1 MIIVKKN
8 NIVILGG
15 GTAGWLTALF
25 ANSVFPEKNITLIQS
40 NEVGIIGVGEA
51 TTPHLPE
58 FLRRL
63 NILPIDVVKNT
74 SGSIKNGISF
84 VNWSGDNKKYF
95 HSFGENISE
104 FSIPNVF
111 DKQCEIQYKQHL
123 ISKNLPMDDYQYHSR
138 ISYKNRIDLDNTSWA
153 LHFDAKLLSEYLETV
168 GVQRGIN
175 IVEGKFRNVT
185 TNELGFI
192 TDIHLENN
200 TTVKCDFVFD
210 CSGFNRVLI
219 EKHFKQKWIS
229 YSDHLPMKC
238 AIPFWLESEKE
249 IEPFTT
255 ATAMKYG
262 WMWKIPLQ
270 HRIGSGYVFDSD
282 YINEDQALQEA
293 EEFYGRSLKVN
304 KVIKFGAGRI
314 ENFWVKNCIAVGL
327 SSNFIEPLEST
338 SLFITCNQLDFIRHF
353 INEFDNPRE
362 SSIKTFNR
370 VMEETQ
376 RSVLNFVYFHYMT
389 KRQDSIFWKEFKQKN
404 SVPPGFDE
412 TLAALKEANFRP
424 QNLKEGDSIAGFGMM
439 SYLQVGSGIEIFE
452 KPMYMSGYENISPSP
467 DQYRAILN
475 NNLVKLSQNHKEFLM
490 RLKNDN

>member
-1 MIIVKKN
+1 MKKN

-25 ANSVFPEKNITLIQS
+25 TKNIFPEKNITLIQS
-40 NEVGIIGVGEA
+40 SKVGTIGVGEA
-51 TTPHLPE
+51 TTPHLAD

-63 NILPIDVVKNT
+63 NIRPIDVVKHTN
-74 SGSIKNGISF
+74 GSIKNGISF
-84 VNWSGDNKKYF
+84 VNWNGDNKKYF
-95 HSFGENISE
+95 HSFGESITD
-104 FSIPNVF
+104 FHIPNIF
-111 DKQCEIQYKQHL
+111 DSQSEVIYKQLL
-123 ISKNLPMDDYQYHSR
+123 ISKNLSMDEYQYHPR
-138 ISYKNRIDLDNTSWA
+138 ISYKNRIDLNNTAWA
-153 LHFDAKLLSEYLETV
+153 LHFDAKLLAEYLEKV

-175 IVEGKFRNVT
+175 VIDSEFRDVT
-185 TNELGFI
+185 NDEQGFI
-192 TDIHLENN
+192 TDIHLENDMI
-200 TTVKCDFVFD
+200 VKCDFVFD

-219 EKHFKQKWIS
+219 GKHFKQKWIS

-255 ATAMKYG
+255 STAMKYG

-304 KVIKFGAGRI
+304 KVIKFDAGRI

-338 SLFITCNQLDFIRHF
+338 SLFVVCNQLDFIRHY
-353 INEFDNPRE
+353 INEFDNPRK
-362 SSIKTFNR
+362 SSIHTFNK

-376 RSVLNFVYFHYMT
+376 QGILNFVYFHYIT
-389 KRQDSIFWKEFKQKN
+389 KRQDSVFWKEFKQKN
-404 SVPPGFDE
+404 SIPTGFEE
-412 TLAALKEANFRP
+412 TLLALKEANFRQQDLNERRSVASFDMP
-424 QNLKEGDSIAGFGMM
+424 
-439 SYLQVGSGIEIFE
+439 SYLQVGAGLEIFE
-452 KPMYMSGYENISPSP
+452 QPMCMSGYENISPSP
-467 DQYRAILN
+467 DQYRAMLN
-475 NNLVKLSQNHKEFLM
+475 NKLVNCSLNHKDFLM
-490 RLKNDN
+490 KLRND